1 MEYNT
6 TRERL
11 ILPDY
16 GRNIQNMVNH
26 AMTLTDRSQRQQ
38 CAETIIKLMAE
49 KVPQQ
54 KDTEEQLRMLWD
66 HLALISGYKLDVDS
80 PYPINIKTD
89 QQQTKPPLD
98 YPDQHP
104 TLRHYGVTI

>member
-49 KVPQQ
+49 
-54 KDTEEQLRMLWD
+54 
-66 HLALISGYKLDVDS
+66 
-80 PYPINIKTD
+80 
-89 QQQTKPPLD
+89 
-98 YPDQHP
+98 
-104 TLRHYGVTI
+104 